1 MGCGQTSLAKR
12 YCLFNVREVLG
23 LIPSTKT
30 QTSQE
35 VEAEGSVAQGHPGQA
50 TVDYLNNNNNNNPQS
65 ETLVC
70 PTQNSQ
76 MFYKLK
82 KKKTVTCAAF
92 AQIVDFCPSQGH
104 RSCVTP

>member
-50 TVDYLNNNNNNNPQS
+50 TVDYLNNNNNNPQS

>member
-1 MGCGQTSLAKR
+1 
-12 YCLFNVREVLG
+12 
-23 LIPSTKT
+23 
-30 QTSQE
+30 

-50 TVDYLNNNNNNNPQS
+50 TVDYLNNNNNNPQS

-92 AQIVDFCPSQGH
+92 A
-104 RSCVTP
+104 